1 MESQLIPNYHYI
13 LIRDD
18 LSDLEEKYLWA
29 LQNQD
34 KCMQISRNAEK
45 YVKEFLDEKMENKIM
60 ERIMNIY
67 MKNKSV

>member
-1 MESQLIPNYHYI
+1 MKIPLAKPFIPNTVLKEMKS
-13 LIRDD
+13 LIKKGF
-18 LSDLEEKYLWA
+18 LTEGNYTK
-29 LQNQD
+29 
-34 KCMQISRNAEK
+34 KFEK